1 MNKKNHLI
9 VIAGP
14 TAVGKTALSIRI
26 AQYFKTEIVSADSR
40 QFYREL
46 HIGTAKPEP
55 EELAQVKHHLINSHG
70 IDTNYNVGQYEQDV
84 LGILGNLFE
93 HHHQVLL
100 VGGSGLFVKAI
111 CEGLD
116 QMPEVDLKIREQL
129 TKTWQSEGLE
139 VLLQELKKLDA
150 EYYQI
155 VDQANPHRII
165 RALEVCRSSGL
176 PYSSF
181 RQKKPKSRSFQCIK
195 IGLERPRE
203 ELYQRIELRMDMMLA
218 QGLVEEAKSLLAY
231 ADHNALQTVGYQEVF
246 GYLKEAYDYEEM
258 VRLLKRN
265 SRRYAKRQ
273 FTWFNRDQE
282 MTWFHPEKEE
292 EIIKF
297 IEQRI
302 ANY

>member
-26 AQYFKTEIVSADSR
+26 AQYFNTEIISADSR

-46 HIGTAKPEP
+46 HIGTAKPEVG
-55 EELAQVKHHLINSHG
+55 ELAQVKHHLINSHS
-70 IDTNYNVGQYEQDV
+70 INTYYNVGQYEQDV
-84 LGILGNLFE
+84 IEILDELFQ
-93 HHHQVLL
+93 HRNQVLL
-100 VGGSGLFVKAI
+100 VGGSGLFVKAV

-116 QMPEVDLKIREQL
+116 QMPEVDFRIREQL
-129 TKTWQSEGLE
+129 IQTWQREGLE
-139 VLLQELKKLDA
+139 VLLQELEKSDP
-150 EYYQI
+150 EYYQK

-176 PYSSF
+176 TYSSF
-181 RQKKPKSRSFQCIK
+181 RQQKPISRPFQCIK

-203 ELYQRIELRMDMMLA
+203 ELYQRIELRMDTMLA

-246 GYLKEAYDYEEM
+246 GYLNQEYDYEEM

-282 MTWFHPEKEE
+282 MTWFHPEKEGE
-292 EIIKF
+292 VIKF
-297 IEQRI
+297 IEEKI
-302 ANY
+302 ANH